1 MHHLSMSA
9 TLNPVWEKHGGLAWS
24 NPASD
29 DSVRLRAALVRP
41 RFGRLLDLA
50 VAFGLERLR
59 AEWQFLAEA
68 PTPEV
73 ERARPIVERI
83 LQNIE
88 KGFSDA
94 AAGN

>member
-1 MHHLSMSA
+1 VHHFSMTA

-24 NPASD
+24 NPAAD

-41 RFGRLLDLA
+41 RFSRLLDLA

-59 AEWQFLAEA
+59 AEWQFLAEV

-83 LQNIE
+83 LGKIE
-88 KGFSDA
+88 KGFRHA
-94 AAGN
+94 AAGD

>member
-1 MHHLSMSA
+1 MTA
-9 TLNPVWEKHGGLAWS
+9 TLNPVWQKHGGLAWS
-24 NPASD
+24 NPAAD

-59 AEWQFLAEA
+59 AEWQFLAEVS
-68 PTPEV
+68 TPEV

-83 LQNIE
+83 LDNIE
-88 KGFSDA
+88 KGFRHA
-94 AAGN
+94 AAGD